1 MEQYL
6 AKSESNQVEV
16 TELEYYSLEPED
28 ADICIELFAEGARDN
43 VVITNSYCSTLEEEG
58 EALRLLMR
66 YGKSMEQI
74 ISGNCIRYGG
84 APST

>member
-1 MEQYL
+1 MVEDEIPQWIVRERVLIDKMEQYL

-58 EALRLLMR
+58 EALRVADAVR
-66 YGKSMEQI
+66 
-74 ISGNCIRYGG
+74 
-84 APST
+84 